1 MAHTLKLNRE
11 DYSAAESAMVRAAS
25 SCAGRPE
32 PMLDTLAELD
42 AGSIPV
48 PGRGDTLARFC
59 LLADLAAIDVAAA
72 RTAEPHLDALAILA
86 ESGCSETPSGTWGV
100 FAAEGPDGRLS
111 AHLDGGSW
119 TLSGEKP
126 WCSLGTLLTDALV
139 TAYTG
144 EATRRLFRVSL
155 RNDGVRSIDA
165 PWVARGLAHI
175 PSGPL
180 EFDRVPAEPV
190 GADEWYT
197 SRPGFQWG
205 GIGVAACW
213 WGGAVPL
220 ARLVIGSARRRDG
233 DTAALAEAGRIFRLL
248 ESTRVFLENTAHRID
263 DGVDVQQT
271 PVLAHA
277 VRGAVAD
284 AVAEVL
290 KAVDDVLGP
299 AVLAFDED
307 IARRCADLQLY
318 VMQFRRG
325 REDSSL
331 GRRLDPDVSPW

>member
-1 MAHTLKLNRE
+1 
-11 DYSAAESAMVRAAS
+11 
-25 SCAGRPE
+25 
-32 PMLDTLAELD
+32 MLHALEGLD
-42 AGSIPV
+42 AGSIPF
-48 PGRGDTLARFC
+48 PGGGDTLARFC
-59 LLADLAAIDVAAA
+59 LLADLAAVDVAAA

-86 ESGCSETPSGTWGV
+86 ESGCSETTSGSWGV
-100 FAAEGPDGRLS
+100 FAAEGPGGRLS

-139 TAYTG
+139 TAYTSDT
-144 EATRRLFRVSL
+144 TRRLFRVSL

-233 DTAALAEAGRIFRLL
+233 DTVALAEAGRIFRLL
-248 ESTRVFLENTAHRID
+248 ESARAFLESAARSV
-263 DGVDVQQT
+263 DGGVAGQ
-271 PVLAHA
+271 PAAVLAHA

-307 IARRCADLQLY
+307 VARRCADLQLY
-318 VMQFRRG
+318 TAQFRRG

-331 GRRLDPDVSPW
+331 GRRLDLDVTPW